1 MDLYREVILDHY
13 KHPRNFGHLPHATAS
28 ANAYNATC
36 GDKIIME
43 ISVNAKKEITDVR
56 FSGVG
61 CAISQA
67 AASMLTEEI
76 KGKHVNSVMNMKA
89 PAMIKMIGS
98 PLTPSR
104 IKCATLPLEVLQKA
118 VVSLK

>member
-36 GDKIIME
+36 GDKISME

-67 AASMLTEEI
+67 AASMLTEEV
-76 KGKHVNSVMNMKA
+76 KGKRVKSVMNMKA

-118 VVSLK
+118 VVLLK